1 MKWLL
6 LALVA
11 ALLAGCADDPDTM
24 DDAQDGQ
31 GSEDPAMEA
40 RANTTAP
47 APDPVAIEVALTGVY
62 PSTIAY
68 DPVRIEVPAGAEVT
82 LTFTNNDGNPL
93 VNHDWVLEG
102 VDGAATEVIGNGESD
117 TITFT
122 APAAGEYAFYCSVPG
137 HRGNGMEG
145 VFVVTE

>member
-47 APDPVAIEVALTGVY
+47 AAMKA
-62 PSTIAY
+62 
-68 DPVRIEVPAGAEVT
+68 R
-82 LTFTNNDGNPL
+82 
-93 VNHDWVLEG
+93 
-102 VDGAATEVIGNGESD
+102 
-117 TITFT
+117 
-122 APAAGEYAFYCSVPG
+122 
-137 HRGNGMEG
+137 
-145 VFVVTE
+145 